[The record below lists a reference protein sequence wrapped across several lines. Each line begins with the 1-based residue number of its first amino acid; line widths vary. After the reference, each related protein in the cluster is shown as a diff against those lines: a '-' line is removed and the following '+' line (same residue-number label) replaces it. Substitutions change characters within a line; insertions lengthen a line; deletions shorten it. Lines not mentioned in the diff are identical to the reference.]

1 MMNEVRV
8 PDPFDL
14 DLMPAAW
21 RSLLQPMRGEMPA
34 QAPQIRIDVSES
46 DAAYALKAEIPGVRK
61 EDIDVRIDGPRVTIA
76 AEVRQESDEKKGS
89 RVLRSERRYGYTS
102 RTMQLATDVD
112 AERVEAVY
120 RDGVLDL
127 KLPTK
132 PSNASQRISIG

>member
-1 MMNEVRV
+1 MSELRV

-21 RSLLQPMRGEMPA
+21 RSLLMPA
-34 QAPQIRIDVSES
+34 RGGAQAPAPQIRIDVSET

-61 EDIDVRIDGPRVTIA
+61 EDIDVRVDGPRVTIS
-76 AEVRQESDEKKGS
+76 AEVRQEKEEKKGS
-89 RVLRSERRYGYTS
+89 RVLRSERQYGWAS
-102 RTMQLATDVD
+102 RTLQLGQDVD

-127 KLPTK
+127 SLPKK
-132 PSNASQRISIG
+132 PAASGQRITVG